1 MKLLGDRVLLKRE
14 KVKESTSAIIV
25 PDKEE
30 NRWEVISV
38 GPEVESVGKGDVVA
52 IERYSGDDIE
62 VENETLHIVTEEDI
76 MGIYIPNKV

>member
-52 IERYSGDDIE
+52 IERYSGDEIE
-62 VENETLHIVTEEDI
+62 LDNDKFQLVMEDNI
-76 MGIYIPNKV
+76 LGVYK

>member
-38 GPEVESVGKGDVVA
+38 GPEVESVGEGDVVA
-52 IERYSGDDIE
+52 IERYSGDEIE
-62 VENETLHIVTEEDI
+62 LENDKFQLVMEDSI
-76 MGIYIPNKV
+76 LGVYK